1 MKTIIPLLTLIVL
14 ASLEV
19 PAGDY
24 SSTPNPV
31 QPDYT
36 FPIVTP
42 AINNWANMNAVPA
55 ITNWPATNMPA
66 MTNGPATNRPAIPS
80 PPTRLH
86 VQVVV

>member
-19 PAGDY
+19 SAGDY
-24 SSTPNPV
+24 SSTPNRV
-31 QPDYT
+31 QPDHT

-55 ITNWPATNMPA
+55 MTNWPA
-66 MTNGPATNRPAIPS
+66 IHS

>member
-19 PAGDY
+19 SAGDH

-31 QPDYT
+31 QSNYK

-66 MTNGPATNRPAIPS
+66 MTNGPATNRPAIHR

>member
-19 PAGDY
+19 SAGDY
-24 SSTPNPV
+24 SSIPNPV
-31 QPDYT
+31 QPDHT

-55 ITNWPATNMPA
+55 MTNWPATNMPA
-66 MTNGPATNRPAIPS
+66 MTNGPATNRPAIHS